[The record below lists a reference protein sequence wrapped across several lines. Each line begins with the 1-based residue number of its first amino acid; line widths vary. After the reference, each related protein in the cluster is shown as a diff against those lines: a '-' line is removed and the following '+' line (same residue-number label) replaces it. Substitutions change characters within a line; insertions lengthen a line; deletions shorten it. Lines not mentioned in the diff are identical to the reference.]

1 MNIIIFT
8 DADGNVNEMVPAP
21 GFTLTEVMEKDVP
34 DGVTAFITDT
44 TNLPDEYFRE
54 AWEEDGAVVSV
65 NLDGAK
71 QIALIDVRTVADKT
85 IGFIQRSFLLNEDA
99 GGVTQ
104 DDVTNAYEQAKQDI
118 ENATDVPFVKAAVE
132 VFKSTYDIVED

>member
-1 MNIIIFT
+1 MNVIIFT
-8 DADGNVNEMVPAP
+8 DLDGNVNELYPAL
-21 GFTLTEVMEKDVP
+21 GYTEAEVIAKDVP
-34 DGVTAFITDT
+34 NGVTAFVTDT

-71 QIALIDVRTVADKT
+71 QIALLDVRTIADKT
-85 IGFIQRSFLLNEDA
+85 TGFIQRSFLLNEDA

-118 ENATDVPFVKAAVE
+118 ENATQIPFIKAAIE